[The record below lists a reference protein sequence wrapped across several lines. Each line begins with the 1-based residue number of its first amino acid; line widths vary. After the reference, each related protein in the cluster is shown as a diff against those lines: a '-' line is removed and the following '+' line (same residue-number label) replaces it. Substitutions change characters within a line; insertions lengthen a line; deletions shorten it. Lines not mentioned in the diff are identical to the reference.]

1 MWSLPSCAYCTRFTC
16 QGCPN
21 DTHFPS
27 LFQTEDKP
35 KEPKRQE
42 KVEVKKTGVTKIR
55 PNVRIEWNNG
65 NDGRD
70 GRYEVFYYC
79 PGCGRCISECLVA
92 CDQCGTFFDWS
103 KRAEIR
109 VTRSVEWK

>member
-1 MWSLPSCAYCTRFTC
+1 MILISRLFSRLRINQKSQRDKRK
-16 QGCPN
+16 QG
-21 DTHFPS
+21 
-27 LFQTEDKP
+27 
-35 KEPKRQE
+35 
-42 KVEVKKTGVTKIR
+42 VKKTGVTKIR
-55 PNVRIEWNNG
+55 PNAKIEWNDG

-70 GRYEVFYYC
+70 GRYDVFYYC
-79 PGCGRCISECLVA
+79 SGCGRRISECLVA